1 MAKAL
6 DKAKVR
12 FRETESLKRLPR
24 GFETVAEPAIA
35 AAVLRKSHVG
45 SKPIDPAKLASPR
58 LVDDLVAFA
67 RQALPLLEWGWAA
80 IVDER

>member
-12 FRETESLKRLPR
+12 FRETESLEGERP
-24 GFETVAEPAIA
+24 GTVAEPTIA

-45 SKPIDPAKLASPR
+45 SKPIDSAKLASPR

-67 RQALPLLEWGWAA
+67 RRLAAARMGPGA

>member
-1 MAKAL
+1 M
-6 DKAKVR
+6 
-12 FRETESLKRLPR
+12 
-24 GFETVAEPAIA
+24 A